1 MKAKP
6 PQVEPKGWGDGAIK
20 VTPIDT
26 IRERERIK
34 MSLSTQIHIW

>member
-20 VTPIDT
+20 VTPID
-26 IRERERIK
+26 
-34 MSLSTQIHIW
+34 L